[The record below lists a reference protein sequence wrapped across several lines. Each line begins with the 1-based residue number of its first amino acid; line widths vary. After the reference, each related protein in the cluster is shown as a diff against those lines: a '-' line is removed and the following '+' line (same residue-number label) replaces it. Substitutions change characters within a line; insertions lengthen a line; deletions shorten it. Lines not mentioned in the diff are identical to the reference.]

1 MTNAAINI
9 FTKPQESNVAN
20 AAVGKKRKE
29 IPVHYQEKCHG
40 IIHGCSLKSA
50 VWGAIPIPFADA
62 IPICGTQV
70 GMVIALGKVFGFP
83 VGKSV
88 AKSIALTGVA
98 MQVGR
103 FLAANA
109 SKVVPIKGSIVGAT
123 TAFALTEAL
132 GWMVADDFYRLYM
145 GEKPEELGKACA
157 DLAAL
162 YKKVKGGK
170 K

>member
-1 MTNAAINI
+1 MTLRVNSFTIPQEGNATNAAR
-9 FTKPQESNVAN
+9 
-20 AAVGKKRKE
+20 GKKGKE
-29 IPVHYQEKCHG
+29 LPAHYQEKCHG
-40 IIHGCSLKSA
+40 IIHCFSLKSA
-50 VWGAIPIPFADA
+50 AWGAIPIPFADA

-70 GMVIALGKVFGFP
+70 GMVVALGKLFGFP
-83 VGKSV
+83 VGRSV
-88 AKSIALTGVA
+88 AKSIALAGVA

-157 DLAAL
+157 DLAGL